1 MAVPSSNDNPFQ
13 NSASAPTVP
22 ADLAADVLTLA
33 AQLQVQQQDAYTLDD
48 LVAAGAEANIDPA
61 YIHQAMQQV
70 QDSMSHPEHLPAE
83 TTADDGV
90 VLGRV
95 GVVAGVAVVAL
106 LGLTLLGSPVGMGCH
121 ARMAGIERDRF

>member
-1 MAVPSSNDNPFQ
+1 VPSSNDNPFQ

-61 YIHQAMQQV
+61 YIHQAVQQV
-70 QDSMSHPEHLPAE
+70 QDSVSLPEHLPAE
-83 TTADDGV
+83 TTADGGV
-90 VLGRV
+90 VLGRWGIV
-95 GVVAGVAVVAL
+95 GGVAVVAL
-106 LGLTLLGSPVGMGCH
+106 LGLALLGSPVGMGCH
-121 ARMAGIERDRF
+121 ARMAGIERARF